1 MVDGVSI
8 PAVRD
13 GGGTL
18 TDALLETAIAN
29 WQPRFVANGV
39 DASDFVHIV
48 SRLGRWEDWC
58 AAWCAAGTDHE
69 ALGVAARAAGH
80 DRSAGEHL
88 ARAAVYYHFAKF
100 LFVHDRE
107 QALAAHGRAVA
118 ALADASP
125 LLAPPATR
133 LEVPFEG
140 TRLVAL
146 LRTPDPTRP
155 QPTVVLIPGLDSA
168 KEEFREVER
177 AFLERGLATVSL
189 EGPGQGEVEWELPI
203 RPDWEVVGEAALEHL
218 RARPEVDSERI
229 GVWGV
234 SLGGYYAA
242 RIAAA
247 DLGVRATVALSG
259 PYDFAAAWESLNPLT
274 RRAFVVRSGCT
285 DEVDAARRAADLTLV
300 GRASA
305 IRAPLLVVQ
314 GRRDRLFSWREGE
327 RLVAEAAGPAE
338 LLLLDDGNH
347 GCANVTYRHRPYA
360 ADWLAR
366 QLGAESR
373 PIPTLGVP
381 HA

>member
-1 MVDGVSI
+1 M
-8 PAVRD
+8 
-13 GGGTL
+13 

-39 DASDFVHIV
+39 DASDYVHIAA
-48 SRLGRWEDWC
+48 RLERWEDWC
-58 AAWCAAGTDHE
+58 ASWCEAGAEHE
-69 ALGVAARAAGH
+69 ALGVAARAAGSG
-80 DRSAGEHL
+80 RSAGEHL
-88 ARAAVYYHFAKF
+88 ARAAVYFHFAKF
-100 LFVHDRE
+100 LFVHDLE
-107 QALAAHGRAVA
+107 QARAAHGRAVA

-125 LLAPPATR
+125 HLTPPATR
-133 LEVPFEG
+133 LEIPFEG
-140 TRLVAL
+140 SRLVAL
-146 LRTPDPTRP
+146 LRTPDPTTP

-177 AFLERGLATVSL
+177 SFLERGLATVSL
-189 EGPGQGEVEWELPI
+189 EGPGQGEVEWDLPI
-203 RPDWEVVGEAALEHL
+203 RPDWEVVGEVALGYL
-218 RARPEVDSERI
+218 RRRPEVDPARI

-234 SLGGYYAA
+234 SLGAYYAA

-274 RRAFVVRSGCT
+274 RRAFVVRSHSA
-285 DEVDAARRAADLTLV
+285 DEAEAARRAAELTLA
-300 GRASA
+300 GRASS
-305 IRAPLLVVQ
+305 ITGPLLVVQ

-338 LLLLDDGNH
+338 LLVLDEGNH

-366 QLGAESR
+366 YLGAEPR
-373 PIPTLGVP
+373 PTPTPGAA

>member
-1 MVDGVSI
+1 M
-8 PAVRD
+8 
-13 GGGTL
+13 

-39 DASDFVHIV
+39 DASDYVHIAA
-48 SRLGRWEDWC
+48 RLERWEDWC
-58 AAWCAAGTDHE
+58 AAWCEAGAEHE
-69 ALGVAARAAGH
+69 SLGVAARAAGNS
-80 DRSAGEHL
+80 RSAGEHL
-88 ARAAVYYHFAKF
+88 ARAAVYFHFAKF
-100 LFVHDRE
+100 LFVHDLD
-107 QALAAHGRAVA
+107 QARAAHVRAVA
-118 ALADASP
+118 SLSDAAAH
-125 LLAPPATR
+125 LAPPATR
-133 LEVPFEG
+133 LEIPFEG
-140 TRLVAL
+140 TRLVAV
-146 LRTPDPTRP
+146 LRTPDSATP

-189 EGPGQGEVEWELPI
+189 EGPGQGEVEWDLPI
-203 RPDWEVVGEAALEHL
+203 RPDWEVVGEAALGFL
-218 RARPEVDSERI
+218 RSRPEVDPNRI
-229 GVWGV
+229 GLWGV

-274 RRAFVVRSGCT
+274 RRAFVVRSHSA
-285 DEVDAARRAADLTLV
+285 DEAEATRRAAELTLA
-300 GRASA
+300 GRAAS
-305 IRAPLLVVQ
+305 ITGPLLVIQ

-338 LLLLDDGNH
+338 LLVLDEGNH

-366 QLGAESR
+366 H
-373 PIPTLGVP
+373 LGVEPRTTSTPGDP

>member
-1 MVDGVSI
+1 M
-8 PAVRD
+8 
-13 GGGTL
+13 

-39 DASDFVHIV
+39 DASDYVHIAA
-48 SRLGRWEDWC
+48 RLESWEDWC
-58 AAWCAAGTDHE
+58 AAWCEAGAEHE
-69 ALGVAARAAGH
+69 SLGVAARAAGNS
-80 DRSAGEHL
+80 RSAGEHL
-88 ARAAVYYHFAKF
+88 ARAAVYFHFAKF
-100 LFVHDRE
+100 LFVHDLD
-107 QALAAHGRAVA
+107 QARAAHVRAVA
-118 ALADASP
+118 ALSDAAAH
-125 LLAPPATR
+125 LAPPAAR
-133 LEVPFEG
+133 LEIPFEG
-140 TRLVAL
+140 TRLVAV
-146 LRTPDPTRP
+146 LRTPDPATP

-189 EGPGQGEVEWELPI
+189 EGPGQGEVEWDLPI
-203 RPDWEVVGEAALEHL
+203 RPDWEVVGEAALGFL
-218 RARPEVDSERI
+218 RSRPEVDPNRI
-229 GVWGV
+229 GLWGV

-274 RRAFVVRSGCT
+274 RRAFVVRSHSA
-285 DEVDAARRAADLTLV
+285 DEAEATRRAAELTLA
-300 GRASA
+300 GRAAS
-305 IRAPLLVVQ
+305 ITGPLLVIQ

-338 LLLLDDGNH
+338 LLVLDEGNH

-366 QLGAESR
+366 H
-373 PIPTLGVP
+373 LGVEPRTTSTPGDP

>member
-1 MVDGVSI
+1 M
-8 PAVRD
+8 A
-13 GGGTL
+13 
-18 TDALLETAIAN
+18 DALLETAIAN

-39 DASDFVHIV
+39 DASDYVHIAA
-48 SRLGRWEDWC
+48 RLERWEEWC
-58 AAWCAAGTDHE
+58 ATWCEAGADHE
-69 ALGVAARAAGH
+69 ALGAAARAAGNE
-80 DRSAGEHL
+80 RSAGEHL
-88 ARAAVYYHFAKF
+88 VRAAVYYHFAKF
-100 LFVHDRE
+100 LFVHDLE
-107 QALAAHGRAVA
+107 QARAAHGRAVA
-118 ALADASP
+118 ALTDASP

-133 LEVPFEG
+133 LDIPFEG

-146 LRTPDPTRP
+146 LRTPDPVTP

-177 AFLERGLATVSL
+177 AFLDRGLATVSL

-203 RPDWEVVGEAALEHL
+203 RPDWEVVGEVALGYL
-218 RARPEVDSERI
+218 RTRPEVDPERI

-259 PYDFAAAWESLNPLT
+259 PYDFAAAWGSLNPLT
-274 RRAFVVRSGCT
+274 RRAFVVRSASA
-285 DEVDAARRAADLTLV
+285 DEAEAARRAADLTLT
-300 GRASA
+300 GRASS

-327 RLVAEAAGPAE
+327 RLVTDAAGPAE
-338 LLLLDDGNH
+338 LLVLDEGNH

-366 QLGAESR
+366 HLGAEPR
-373 PIPTLGVP
+373 PTPTPGAP

>member
-1 MVDGVSI
+1 M
-8 PAVRD
+8 
-13 GGGTL
+13 

-39 DASDFVHIV
+39 DASDYVHIAA
-48 SRLGRWEDWC
+48 RLERWEDWC
-58 AAWCAAGTDHE
+58 AAWCEAGAEHE
-69 ALGVAARAAGH
+69 SLGVAARAAGNS
-80 DRSAGEHL
+80 RSAGEHL
-88 ARAAVYYHFAKF
+88 ARAAVYFHFAKF
-100 LFVHDRE
+100 LFVHDLD
-107 QALAAHGRAVA
+107 QARAAHVRAVA
-118 ALADASP
+118 SLSDAAAH
-125 LLAPPATR
+125 LAPPAAR
-133 LEVPFEG
+133 LEIPFEG
-140 TRLVAL
+140 TRLVAV
-146 LRTPDPTRP
+146 LRTPDSATP

-189 EGPGQGEVEWELPI
+189 EGPGQGEVEWDLPI
-203 RPDWEVVGEAALEHL
+203 RPDWEVVGEAALGFL
-218 RARPEVDSERI
+218 RSRPEVDPNRI
-229 GVWGV
+229 GLWGV

-274 RRAFVVRSGCT
+274 RRAFVVRSHSA
-285 DEVDAARRAADLTLV
+285 DEAEATRRAAELTLA
-300 GRASA
+300 GRAAS
-305 IRAPLLVVQ
+305 ITGPLLVIQ

-338 LLLLDDGNH
+338 LLVLDEGNH

-366 QLGAESR
+366 H
-373 PIPTLGVP
+373 LGVEPRTTSTPGDP

>member
-1 MVDGVSI
+1 M
-8 PAVRD
+8 
-13 GGGTL
+13 

-39 DASDFVHIV
+39 DASDYVHIV
-48 SRLGRWEDWC
+48 AGLTRWEEWC
-58 AAWCAAGTDHE
+58 AAWCEAGADHE
-69 ALGVAARAAGH
+69 ALGVAALAAGH
-80 DRSAGEHL
+80 ELSAGEHL
-88 ARAAVYYHFAKF
+88 ARAATYYHFAKF
-100 LFVHDRE
+100 LFVHDLDEAR
-107 QALAAHGRAVA
+107 AAHARAVA
-118 ALADASP
+118 ALAGAAP

-133 LEVPFEG
+133 LEIPFEG

-146 LRTPDPTRP
+146 MRTPDPATPR
-155 QPTVVLIPGLDSA
+155 PTVILIPGLDSA

-177 AFLERGLATVSL
+177 AFLDRGLATVSL

-203 RPDWEVVGEAALEHL
+203 RPDWEVVGEAALSHL
-218 RARPEVDSERI
+218 RRRPEVDSKRI

-242 RIAAA
+242 RVAAA

-274 RRAFVVRSGCT
+274 RRAFVVRSASA
-285 DEVDAARRAADLTLV
+285 DESEAARRAADLTLA
-300 GRASA
+300 GRASS

-327 RLVAEAAGPAE
+327 RLVAEATGPAE
-338 LLLLDDGNH
+338 LLVLDEGNH

-366 QLGAESR
+366 HLDAETGPTPTTGA
-373 PIPTLGVP
+373 P

>member
-1 MVDGVSI
+1 M
-8 PAVRD
+8 
-13 GGGTL
+13 

-39 DASDFVHIV
+39 DASDFAHIV
-48 SRLGRWEDWC
+48 ARLGRWEDWC
-58 AAWCAAGTDHE
+58 AAWCEAGAEHE
-69 ALGVAARAAGH
+69 ALGIAARDAGNS
-80 DRSAGEHL
+80 RSAGEHL
-88 ARAAVYYHFAKF
+88 ARAAVYFHFAKF
-100 LFVHDRE
+100 LFVHDLD
-107 QALAAHGRAVA
+107 QARAAHDRAVA
-118 ALADASP
+118 ALTDAAAH
-125 LLAPPATR
+125 LAPPATR
-133 LEVPFEG
+133 LEIPFEES
-140 TRLVAL
+140 RLVAL
-146 LRTPDPTRP
+146 LRTPDPATP

-189 EGPGQGEVEWELPI
+189 EGPGQGEVEWDLPI
-203 RPDWEVVGEAALEHL
+203 RPDWAVVGEVALDNL
-218 RARPEVDSERI
+218 RSRPEVVASRV

-247 DLGVRATVALSG
+247 GLGVRATVALSG
-259 PYDFAAAWESLNPLT
+259 PYDFAAAWASLNPLT
-274 RRAFVVRSGCT
+274 RRAFAVRSHSA
-285 DEVDAARRAADLTLV
+285 DDAEAARRAAELTLV
-300 GRASA
+300 GRAPS
-305 IRAPLLVVQ
+305 ITSPLLVIQ

-338 LLLLDDGNH
+338 LLVLDEGNH

-366 QLGAESR
+366 HLGAKPR
-373 PIPTLGVP
+373 PTSTPGAP